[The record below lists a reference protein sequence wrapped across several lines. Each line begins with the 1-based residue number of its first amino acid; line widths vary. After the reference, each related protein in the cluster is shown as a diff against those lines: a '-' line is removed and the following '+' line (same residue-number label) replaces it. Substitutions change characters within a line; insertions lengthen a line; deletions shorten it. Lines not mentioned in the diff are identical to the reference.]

1 MQNFHGILL
10 LFNCTYYILDYMLY
24 FVFKYFRR
32 KYKSKNNNNTG
43 FYNVYFC
50 NISALYNDFTVLVQ
64 LSVLKAVREPYP
76 AAENAFLS
84 KEASVVG

>member
-1 MQNFHGILL
+1 MPNRAVGLASF
-10 LFNCTYYILDYMLY
+10 T
-24 FVFKYFRR
+24 
-32 KYKSKNNNNTG
+32 
-43 FYNVYFC
+43 
-50 NISALYNDFTVLVQ
+50 ALYNDFTVLVQ